1 MLHQKRYTAQ
11 EIYPPLAK
19 DSGRQKSKVTL
30 GVCPLTRLKVVGK
43 AQATKSNSHNF
54 WYRCLVL
61 ALIDVSE
68 VLAQTL
74 HDCMT
79 YERKK
84 PPKIRVKFQVQLIN

>member
-1 MLHQKRYTAQ
+1 MNISSKRV
-11 EIYPPLAK
+11 IVNPNMVCDNK
-19 DSGRQKSKVTL
+19 TL
-30 GVCPLTRLKVVGK
+30 MFCFKVVGE

-61 ALIDVSE
+61 VLIDVSK

-79 YERKK
+79 YERKEK
-84 PPKIRVKFQVQLIN
+84 PKIRVKFQVQLIN